1 MRTRSHTCT
10 TTSAHRN
17 STVPPQE
24 QGLDTVD
31 ANRALGL
38 PDDCREYTS
47 VRNMLKDLDVKSI
60 RLVVSLR
67 PCTAGVCRQRRQG
80 SCTHP

>member
-1 MRTRSHTCT
+1 MRLSPQSTGALIHSCT
-10 TTSAHRN
+10 LTE
-17 STVPPQE
+17 QE

-47 VRNMLKDLDVKSI
+47 VLNILKDLDVKSI
-60 RLVVSLR
+60 RLM
-67 PCTAGVCRQRRQG
+67 VCV
-80 SCTHP
+80 